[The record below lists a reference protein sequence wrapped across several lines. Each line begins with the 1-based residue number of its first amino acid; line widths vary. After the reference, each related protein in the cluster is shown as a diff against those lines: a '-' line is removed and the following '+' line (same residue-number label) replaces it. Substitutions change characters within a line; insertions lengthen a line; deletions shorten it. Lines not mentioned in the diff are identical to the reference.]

1 MTRACMSG
9 VKKPSSVANGSAW
22 RQVKEMTIRTPDVL
36 RKRGPH
42 EAALWKA
49 SGCYGKLVQRTP
61 DCRSMARAKYLSER
75 RFRNVHAEILIF
87 GVFPK
92 DRHGLPSRW
101 RTCSRKRHQDH
112 VRFCT
117 RLVDRFGRVIG
128 SLFLPLCLLVHDLIL
143 GRECSLPTPTTS
155 LLSPPRVGPVGIA
168 GARAINSYHSRS

>member
-1 MTRACMSG
+1 MSG

-101 RTCSRKRHQDH
+101 RTCSRIRA
-112 VRFCT
+112 
-117 RLVDRFGRVIG
+117 GAE
-128 SLFLPLCLLVHDLIL
+128 VHSVLMVNA
-143 GRECSLPTPTTS
+143 SWTTTDD
-155 LLSPPRVGPVGIA
+155 PVGIFY
-168 GARAINSYHSRS
+168 GEE